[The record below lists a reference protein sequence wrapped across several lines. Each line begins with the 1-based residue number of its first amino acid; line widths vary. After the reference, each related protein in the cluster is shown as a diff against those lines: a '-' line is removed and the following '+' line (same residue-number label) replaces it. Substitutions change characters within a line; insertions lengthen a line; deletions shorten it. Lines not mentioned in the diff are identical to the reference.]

1 MRTELMQQKRL
12 LNKTLDA
19 IFIFDQH
26 LNIIQA
32 NEATCRLVQTS
43 KEDLLNKSVLDFLY
57 GIPKDKIECSLDL
70 FFRKG
75 KLRREISIQLEN
87 GETKYIEFVAE
98 HDVVNQ
104 QYIVVMR
111 DISSKKILERERS
124 MNEQLFKDLFDRAID
139 GMVIFDQDGC
149 MINTNHSFVRALS
162 CKRPI

>member
-1 MRTELMQQKRL
+1 MTETLDGAKNIRKLEKENEYLRNELIQHKML

-32 NEATCRLVQTS
+32 NEATCRLVQTP

-57 GIPKDKIECSLDL
+57 GIPKNKIDCSLEI

-75 KLRREISIQLEN
+75 TLKREISIQLEN
-87 GETKYIEFVAE
+87 GETKYIEFAAE

-111 DISSKKILERERS
+111 DISSKKILERGLLH
-124 MNEQLFKDLFDRAID
+124 LFHLDDTI
-139 GMVIFDQDGC
+139 V
-149 MINTNHSFVRALS
+149 
-162 CKRPI
+162 